1 MVPEFKNK
9 ILLEQAFIH
18 RSYIN
23 ENAKTGLSHNERLE
37 FLGDAVLE
45 LIVTKALYRKFPE
58 ANEGE
63 LTAYRAG
70 LVNMNTLSKV
80 ATDLKFNDRMKL
92 SKGEQKDT
100 SSKAR
105 MSILADA
112 YEALLGA
119 IYLDLGY
126 DQADKFVTET
136 LLPELVDII
145 KYRLYKDPKS
155 NLQERSQEDL
165 SITPFYKV
173 ISESGPDH
181 NKEFVSGVFLDDVM
195 IAEGRGQSKH
205 DSETAAARAA
215 LKVRGWGK

>member
-1 MVPEFKNK
+1 
-9 ILLEQAFIH
+9 
-18 RSYIN
+18 
-23 ENAKTGLSHNERLE
+23 
-37 FLGDAVLE
+37 
-45 LIVTKALYRKFPE
+45 
-58 ANEGE
+58 
-63 LTAYRAG
+63 
-70 LVNMNTLSKV
+70 MNTLSKV

-181 NKEFVSGVFLDDVM
+181 NKEFVSGVFLRM
-195 IAEGRGQSKH
+195 SRTSKPLTLGIIASSNIKSGRNSSAEDRASSPFGTRFTSKP
-205 DSETAAARAA
+205 STSSRAT
-215 LKVRGWGK
+215 

>member
-45 LIVTKALYRKFPE
+45 LIVTKALYTKFPE
-58 ANEGE
+58 ANEGD

-80 ATDLKFNDRMKL
+80 ATELQFNDRMKL
-92 SKGEQKDT
+92 SRGEQKDT

-126 DQADKFVTET
+126 DQAEKFVTET

-181 NKEFVSGVFLDDVM
+181 NKEFVSGVFIDDVM

-205 DSETAAARAA
+205 DSETVAARAA
-215 LKVRGWGK
+215 LKIKGWGK